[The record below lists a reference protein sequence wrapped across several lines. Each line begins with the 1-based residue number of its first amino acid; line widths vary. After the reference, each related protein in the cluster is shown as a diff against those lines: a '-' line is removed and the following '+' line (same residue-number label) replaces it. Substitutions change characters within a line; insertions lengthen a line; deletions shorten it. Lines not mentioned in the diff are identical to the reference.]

1 MAVAVPASV
10 TVTCPREK
18 TLRLFDNL
26 DGGVTHRCTGCEWQ
40 FTFATQAPTGTDTA
54 LVTAGTTVAIT
65 VASGGAS
72 FTSGMKLLF
81 DTGANAEVVTVGPGS
96 TGTNVPVPG
105 GFVKSHSANAT
116 FGQLLI
122 SPSFSVADAVPAAPG
137 WGF

>member
-18 TLRLFDNL
+18 VLRLFVNL

-40 FTFATQAPTGTDTA
+40 FTFSAVSPTGTDTA
-54 LVTAGTTVAIT
+54 TVTAGSTTAIT

-81 DTGANAEVVTVGPGS
+81 DTGTNAEVVTVGPGS

-105 GFVKSHSANAT
+105 GFAKSHSANAT
-116 FGQLLI
+116 FGQLQVA
-122 SPSFSVADAVPAAPG
+122 PSFAVADTVPAAPG